1 MDLKRGTKIEVYR
14 NLHKKCFS
22 VRHKGKVIYH
32 LKDNEQLSLTNVKFV
47 VQPAG
52 RAKVLREKRKNV
64 HAFVRGEFNAHS
76 MFSNTLMPYGNPD
89 YGRWG
94 PFDSLDFLIAT
105 YNPYKS
111 NRFQVVLKGEDRS
124 IGSSSGVLIREG
136 KVYANHWSHTWPSTY
151 CITP

>member
-1 MDLKRGTKIEVYR
+1 MNLKYGTKIEVYR

-76 MFSNTLMPYGNPD
+76 MFSTTELYFA
-89 YGRWG
+89 

-136 KVYANHWSHTWPSTY
+136 KVYANHWSHTWPPTY
-151 CITP
+151 CHTS